1 MRHAVEHGCGRS
13 YRWFHAVG
21 AVAAEQEDIMLDTTV
36 QPGTSIVTL
45 DAHGGITAGEML
57 HMREVLDEVLR
68 DHDSV
73 RMVAIRGE
81 IDVGDIC
88 PRALWLDLTSA
99 GYVKRLERLA
109 VVTDVDW
116 EAKVSE

>member
-1 MRHAVEHGCGRS
+1 
-13 YRWFHAVG
+13 
-21 AVAAEQEDIMLDTTV
+21 MLETTV
-36 QPGTSIVTL
+36 QPGTNIVTL

-68 DHDSV
+68 DHDTV

-81 IDVGDIC
+81 IDVGDIS
-88 PRALWLDLTSA
+88 PKALWLDLTSA
-99 GYVKRLERLA
+99 GYVKKLERLA

-116 EAKVSE
+116 EAKVSEWTSELLHIPTCRFRLDERAAAQAWISQA